1 MRHRYLIA
9 ILLLCSHVAIAQK
22 PVLYTPEEAAM
33 LQKIAKE
40 KSPDS
45 LCYANADLA
54 AYYFNNGYFSD
65 AQQYFLA
72 SLRHAEQI
80 NKRISITSAC
90 NNIACTYNE
99 MGKPDEAIPFSKRA
113 IEKGAGMKNK
123 VHLSSYYMTLGN
135 SYQIKRQYADAIKN
149 YEISLDLLI
158 HTKDSLE
165 AGAAYR
171 NIGVAYLETGEKQRA
186 VSYFK
191 KSLYYRTLTEDTPK
205 MFQTACGIAEV
216 YNDMHRYDSAALYL
230 KYCDGLLSYVTD
242 ILYMLRD
249 YHFAR
254 YDVFVHTGKLEEAIE
269 ELKTYHKFKD
279 SIVNEDNQLAMSEEK
294 SKYLLEKKDVE
305 VSTQREI
312 AAREK
317 KTRMLVTVAMA
328 MAVLMLVAF
337 IFWLRIRQRA
347 KLAQEQL
354 KRQESERNM
363 MIEGQENE
371 RKRIARE
378 LHDGLVQDITAIAIN
393 LQSSEN
399 IDKAEVIEKITKAA
413 REARNIAHQMM
424 PVSLMQLGLIDALED
439 LFQQTY
445 TPLGIGYEFEHFTDT
460 KDLSDAVSVSLYR
473 ICQELVANSV
483 KHAGATL
490 VHILLRQTP
499 QQIMLVFEDNG
510 KGFDLKLTRTGIG
523 MVSITSRVSYLNG
536 EISFDTADGGG
547 TTAIVKIPLQAKA
560 STPA

>member
-1 MRHRYLIA
+1 MCRYLMA
-9 ILLLCSHVAIAQK
+9 FLLLCSHLVAAQK
-22 PVLYTPEEAAM
+22 PVLYTPEETAM

-54 AYYFNNGYFSD
+54 TYYFNNGYFAD
-65 AQQYFLA
+65 AQQYYLA
-72 SLRHAEQI
+72 SLRYAEQI

-90 NNIACTYNE
+90 NNIACSYNE

-123 VHLSSYYMTLGN
+123 VHMSSYYMTLGN
-135 SYQIKRQYADAIKN
+135 SYQIKRQYPDAIKN

-165 AGAAYR
+165 ADVAYR

-191 KSLYYRTLTEDTPK
+191 KSLHYRTLNEDTPK

-216 YNDMHRYDSAALYL
+216 YNDMHRYDSAAMYL
-230 KYCDGLLSYVTD
+230 KYCDGLLSFVSD

-249 YHFAR
+249 YHYAR
-254 YDVFVHTGKLEEAIE
+254 YDVFAHTGKLQEAIA
-269 ELKTYHKFKD
+269 ELLAYQKFKD

-294 SKYLLEKKDVE
+294 NKYLLEKKDGE
-305 VSTQREI
+305 VTIQREI
-312 AAREK
+312 ATREK
-317 KTRMLVTVAMA
+317 NTRVLLSVVLVVS
-328 MAVLMLVAF
+328 VLALVAF
-337 IFWLRIRQRA
+337 IFWLRGRQRTR
-347 KLAQEQL
+347 LAEAEL
-354 KRQESERNM
+354 KRQEGERNM

-378 LHDGLVQDITAIAIN
+378 LHDGLVQELTAIAIN
-393 LQSSEN
+393 LQSSTVVDKQQI
-399 IDKAEVIEKITKAA
+399 IDKVTQAA

-424 PVSLMQLGLIDALED
+424 PVSLMQLGLINALQD

-445 TPLGIGYEFEHFTDT
+445 TPLGIGYEFEHFTNTDGLTDT
-460 KDLSDAVSVSLYR
+460 VSVSLYR

-490 VHILLRQTP
+490 VHVLLRQTP

-510 KGFDLKLTRTGIG
+510 KGFDVTLNRTGIG
-523 MVSITSRVSYLNG
+523 MVSITSRVRYLNG
-536 EISFDTADGGG
+536 EISFDSDDGAG
-547 TTAIVKIPLQAKA
+547 TTAIVKIPLHNPPTTA
-560 STPA
+560 